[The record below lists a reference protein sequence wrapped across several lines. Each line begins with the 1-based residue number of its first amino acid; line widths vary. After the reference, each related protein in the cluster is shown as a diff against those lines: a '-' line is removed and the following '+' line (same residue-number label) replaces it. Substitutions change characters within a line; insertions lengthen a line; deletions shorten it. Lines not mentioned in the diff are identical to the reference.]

1 MESATID
8 RKPGQFA
15 DEQFRLRHRAWLRR
29 VWWVLPLAA
38 VGVAVVPIALALLLG
53 TGHPGF
59 YAGLGVGAAV
69 AMTLCLADAPPQ
81 HVERW
86 RTGADGERR
95 TARAVRPLVRSG
107 WVLLNDLPAR
117 FGNVDHVLIGPPGV
131 FLLESKQLG
140 GRVSVAEDELH
151 VHWFEAP
158 EDGYRNV
165 AIAGR
170 ARGAAAELSR
180 DLAALGGRRPWVQS
194 VVVLWADFEQGVV
207 EHNRVVWT
215 HGSRL
220 PGVVTARPTAH
231 PLDAAAVA
239 CVADCVR
246 AARAPDPPAA

>member
-1 MESATID
+1 M
-8 RKPGQFA
+8 
-15 DEQFRLRHRAWLRR
+15 
-29 VWWVLPLAA
+29 
-38 VGVAVVPIALALLLG
+38 
-53 TGHPGF
+53 
-59 YAGLGVGAAV
+59 GAA
-69 AMTLCLADAPPQ
+69 Q
-81 HVERW
+81 R
-86 RTGADGERR
+86 
-95 TARAVRPLVRSG
+95 
-107 WVLLNDLPAR
+107 LPAR

-140 GRVSVAEDELH
+140 GRVSVAEDEQQ

-158 EDGYRNV
+158 ADGYRNV

-194 VVVLWADFEQGVV
+194 GVVLWADFEQGVI

-215 HGSRL
+215 HDSRL